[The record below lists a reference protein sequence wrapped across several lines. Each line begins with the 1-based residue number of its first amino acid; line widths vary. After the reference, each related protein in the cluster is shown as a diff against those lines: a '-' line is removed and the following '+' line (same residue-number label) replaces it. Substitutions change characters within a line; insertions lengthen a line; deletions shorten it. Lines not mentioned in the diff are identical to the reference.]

1 MSETKFWFGKHQG
14 KELSEVPG
22 GYLRWMVNK
31 MDPTLR
37 PEDRVGKTAEEIKVM
52 TDRMRD
58 FIFAAEDE
66 LHKRETENDD
76 QD

>member
-1 MSETKFWFGKHQG
+1 MSDTTIWFGKHEG
-14 KELSEVPG
+14 KKLSEIPG

-31 MDPTLR
+31 MDPSPL
-37 PEDRVGKTAEEIKVM
+37 PIDRQGKTVEEVKKM

-66 LHKRETENDD
+66 LHEREQAKNDN
-76 QD
+76 